1 MNSHACK
8 IGLVV
13 SFHYVVFLYFLCLL
27 IRASLWLGDWERLE
41 VVWMLSFVWCG
52 CFLSSLFYFFF
63 TNDNAIGTNQTKE
76 RERERVI
83 LGRGERPSRVVCRP
97 SCCFESWLEFLLVLV
112 LLLLWYERT
121 NLAVEEI
128 PYYYY

>member
-13 SFHYVVFLYFLCLL
+13 SFHYVVLLCFLCLL

-76 RERERVI
+76 RERERESYI
-83 LGRGERPSRVVCRP
+83 GEGRETVA
-97 SCCFESWLEFLLVLV
+97 CCVSS
-112 LLLLWYERT
+112 LLLL
-121 NLAVEEI
+121 
-128 PYYYY
+128 

>member
-41 VVWMLSFVWCG
+41 VVWMLSFV
-52 CFLSSLFYFFF
+52 SLLFFF
-63 TNDNAIGTNQTKE
+63 
-76 RERERVI
+76 
-83 LGRGERPSRVVCRP
+83 
-97 SCCFESWLEFLLVLV
+97 
-112 LLLLWYERT
+112 YE
-121 NLAVEEI
+121 
-128 PYYYY
+128 